1 MLRDPNSIPTGDTI
15 IEDPAIEPFFI
26 TRSQVGGYVVY
37 ERVTKGEN
45 NNEYL
50 KTMGYPST
58 FNHALKMV
66 SKEMVNAGNERH
78 FSSIKDYIIEWEKIQ
93 EKLSNLTSIDV

>member
-1 MLRDPNSIPTGDTI
+1 
-15 IEDPAIEPFFI
+15 
-26 TRSQVGGYVVY
+26 
-37 ERVTKGEN
+37 
-45 NNEYL
+45 
-50 KTMGYPST
+50 
-58 FNHALKMV
+58 MV